1 MVRLRGRSRDEDAP
15 RRSTRAR
22 RSARTRTP
30 SDVSEDD
37 SDVYSEDE
45 RPRARRGRRVTPR
58 DATSE
63 EDDAADEDAE
73 VVEVEG
79 REYRIEDDALVL
91 DTDPAGERKVDAA
104 GHLQGG
110 RTYRVPTFTSPE
122 RSDPN
127 RLYMLSIDVARVL
140 GFRDSGYF
148 FRKNPLLHKVLL
160 STEERDALVAD
171 GRLSGPTRNV
181 TMVVARSVF
190 MLMGA
195 RIITRGRM
203 VTDDYYEAQ
212 ARANGCKEG
221 APVAMPSIEEILR
234 AERRRESDRERERG
248 RRRPDAA
255 THTTID
261 PQGEAVVTTFGDAGH
276 SPFERAGPWA
286 QRRALLQRADLT
298 EENWMAEYARSV
310 RAMNAEILASRR
322 ERLVAFSPRPR
333 RESADAPPSDPAH
346 AMLPSDAEHI
356 RCDTRPPWERPAL
369 GDVAAAHE
377 RAQRAAVAA
386 EARAREPPIG
396 LYDPHTHMPHYAV
409 TTQPQHAF
417 MEKICDEPDGLGPD
431 ARLAGLYT
439 VDLRLVVPRA
449 ASSSRVS

>member
-310 RAMNAEILASRR
+310 RAMNAEILAC
-322 ERLVAFSPRPR
+322 VASGSAPLLRALAASP
-333 RESADAPPSDPAH
+333 
-346 AMLPSDAEHI
+346 L
-356 RCDTRPPWERPAL
+356 TLRPAIRRTQCS
-369 GDVAAAHE
+369 
-377 RAQRAAVAA
+377 RATPSTFAVIRGHPGSARRSATSPPRTSARSARRWRQR
-386 EARAREPPIG
+386 RALVSRPSASTI
-396 LYDPHTHMPHYAV
+396 HTHTCPTM
-409 TTQPQHAF
+409 
-417 MEKICDEPDGLGPD
+417 
-431 ARLAGLYT
+431 R
-439 VDLRLVVPRA
+439 
-449 ASSSRVS
+449 